1 MIPFL
6 HIGPLAIPTFGLMV
20 ATGLLVAAYIL
31 QADFNRRRS
40 QLASISARDE
50 RDEGFLIIGI
60 AGLAGL
66 IGARLYHVLESPHDF
81 FADPWPQLF
90 SRYGFA
96 WFGGFLGGF
105 IALVIIARWARIPLL
120 EFLDIC
126 SPAACVGYAIGRI
139 GCLLSGDGDYGI
151 PTNLPWGMSFPNGLV
166 PTTGIWDPQ
175 GHAGVCN
182 KFGLPENCTVHPT
195 PLYEFFIW
203 IAIAAFLWHMGTKSL
218 KGPKAKGEIF
228 CNYLILTGL
237 ARFLIE
243 FIRINPRSFFG
254 MSNAQTASVASILFG
269 AVLLW
274 RLKSQFH
281 RQKKEHRIVEHIAS
295 SGDVLQ
301 PEYHRPTP
309 ECPHPERWHMYDSM
323 SAEVEVLDFLKAIV
337 TTIKPELIV
346 ETGTFSGLSTLR
358 LAEGLKANGFGRVIT
373 CEYDAKVFAAAQQRF
388 VSSGLG
394 QWIDA
399 RNESSLEMKVE
410 GQIDL
415 LFCDSDAPLREQEVR
430 KFLPQMNP
438 HGLILMHDASS
449 LMKTVREGALKLEA
463 EGLVSVVLLPT
474 PRGLVVAQ
482 KREGRS

>member
-1 MIPFL
+1 MIPFI

-20 ATGLLVAAYIL
+20 AIAMLVSAYVL
-31 QADFNRRRS
+31 QADFDRRRA
-40 QLASISARDE
+40 QLESISARTE
-50 RDEGFLIIGI
+50 KDEGFLIIAI
-60 AGLAGL
+60 AGISGL
-66 IGARLYHVLESPHDF
+66 IGARLYHVLESPREF
-81 FADPWPQLF
+81 FANPWPQLF
-90 SRYGFA
+90 SRFGFA
-96 WFGGFLGGF
+96 WFGGFIGGTL
-105 IALVIIARWARIPLL
+105 ALIVIARWVRIPVL
-120 EFLDIC
+120 EFFDIC
-126 SPAACVGYAIGRI
+126 APAACVGYGIGRI

-151 PTNLPWGMSFPNGLV
+151 PTSLPWGMSFPNGLV
-166 PTTGIWDPQ
+166 PTN
-175 GHAGVCN
+175 AR
-182 KFGLPENCTVHPT
+182 VHPT
-195 PLYEFFIW
+195 PIYEFFIW
-203 IAIAAFLWHMGTKSL
+203 LGIAAFLWHMGTKSL
-218 KGPKAKGEIF
+218 FGPKAKGEIF
-228 CNYLILTGL
+228 CNYLMLTGI

-254 MSNAQTASVASILFG
+254 MSNAQTASLVSILFG

-281 RQKKEHRIVEHIAS
+281 REKKEHRIVEHIAS
-295 SGDVLQ
+295 TGDVLQ

-323 SAEVEVLDFLKAIV
+323 TAEVEVLDFLKTIV
-337 TTIKPELIV
+337 TTLKPELIV

-358 LAEGLKANGFGRVIT
+358 LAEGLKSNGFGRVIT
-373 CEYDAKVFAAAQQRF
+373 CEYDAKVLAAAKKRF
-388 VSSGLG
+388 SNSGLA

-399 RNESSLEMKVE
+399 RNESSLDMKVE
-410 GQIDL
+410 GRIDL

-463 EGLVSVVLLPT
+463 EGLLSVLLLPT

-482 KREGRS
+482 KKEGRS

>member
-6 HIGPLAIPTFGLMV
+6 HIGPLTIPTFGLMV
-20 ATGLLVAAYIL
+20 AIGLLAAAYIL
-31 QADFNRRRS
+31 QADF
-40 QLASISARDE
+40 E
-50 RDEGFLIIGI
+50 RHRAQFVKNGHLKDDGKPGHHDEGFLIIGI

-66 IGARLYHVLESPHDF
+66 IGARLYHVLESPRELI
-81 FADPWPQLF
+81 ADPSQLI
-90 SRYGFA
+90 SRFGFA

-105 IALVIIARWARIPLL
+105 VALVFLARRFEIPVL
-120 EFLDIC
+120 EIMDLC
-126 SPAACVGYAIGRI
+126 SPAAAVGYAIGRI
-139 GCLLSGDGDYGI
+139 GCLLSGDGDYGV
-151 PTNLPWGMSFPNGLV
+151 PTKLPWAMSFPNGVV
-166 PTTGIWDPQ
+166 PTT
-175 GHAGVCN
+175 
-182 KFGLPENCTVHPT
+182 ERVHPT

-203 IAIAAFLWHMGTKSL
+203 LAIAAFLWHLGTKSL
-218 KGPKAKGEIF
+218 RGPKAKGEIF
-228 CNYLILTGL
+228 CNYLILTGI

-254 MSNAQTASVASILFG
+254 LSNAQAASLVSILAG

-274 RLKSQFH
+274 RIKNQFH
-281 RQKKEHRIVEHIAS
+281 ALKKEHRVVDHIAA

-323 SAEVEVLDFLKAIV
+323 TAEVEVLDFLKVLV
-337 TTIKPELIV
+337 TTVKPELVV

-358 LAEGLKANGFGRVIT
+358 IAEGLQANGFGRVIT
-373 CEYDAKVFAAAQQRF
+373 CEHDPKVLAAAQQRF
-388 VSSGLG
+388 DSSGLR

-399 RNESSLEMKVE
+399 RSESSLEMKIE
-410 GQIDL
+410 GQIDM
-415 LFCDSDAPLREQEVR
+415 LFCDSDPPLREQEVR

-449 LMKTVREGALKLEA
+449 SMKMVREGALRLEA
-463 EGLVSVVLLPT
+463 EGLISVLLLPT

-482 KREGRS
+482 KRDGRS

>member
-6 HIGPLAIPTFGLMV
+6 HIGPLTIPTFGLMV
-20 ATGLLVAAYIL
+20 AIGLLAAAYLL
-31 QADFNRRRS
+31 QADFDRHRAQFVKS
-40 QLASISARDE
+40 GYLKSDGKSSHH
-50 RDEGFLIIGI
+50 DEGFLIIGI

-66 IGARLYHVLESPHDF
+66 VGARLYHVLESPRELI
-81 FADPWPQLF
+81 ADPSQLI
-90 SRYGFA
+90 SRFGFA

-105 IALVIIARWARIPLL
+105 VALVFLARRFEIPVL
-120 EFLDIC
+120 EFMDLC
-126 SPAACVGYAIGRI
+126 SPAAAVGYAIGRI
-139 GCLLSGDGDYGI
+139 GCLLSGDGDYGV
-151 PTNLPWGMSFPNGLV
+151 PTKLPWGMSFPNGVV
-166 PTTGIWDPQ
+166 PT
-175 GHAGVCN
+175 A
-182 KFGLPENCTVHPT
+182 ERVHPT

-203 IAIAAFLWHMGTKSL
+203 LAIAAFLWHLGTKSL
-218 KGPKAKGEIF
+218 RGPKAKGEIF
-228 CNYLILTGL
+228 CNYLILTGI

-254 MSNAQTASVASILFG
+254 LSNAQAASLVSILAG

-274 RLKSQFH
+274 RTKSRFH
-281 RQKKEHRIVEHIAS
+281 ALKKEHRIVEHIAA

-323 SAEVEVLDFLKAIV
+323 TAEVEVLDFLKVLV
-337 TTIKPELIV
+337 TTVKPELVV

-358 LAEGLKANGFGRVIT
+358 IAEGLQSNGFGRVIT
-373 CEYDAKVFAAAQQRF
+373 CEHDPKVLAAAQQRF
-388 VSSGLG
+388 DAAGLG

-399 RNESSLEMKVE
+399 RNESSLEMKIE
-410 GQIDL
+410 GRIDM
-415 LFCDSDAPLREQEVR
+415 LFCDSDPPLREQEVR

-449 LMKTVREGALKLEA
+449 SMKMVREGALRLEA
-463 EGLVSVVLLPT
+463 EGLISVLLLPT

-482 KREGRS
+482 KREGRR